1 MNEIVD
7 NLKEEKEQIE
17 FKLQKFE
24 NLIKCQKLEIESKS
38 NLLKQYELVNKY
50 KILSYFINISL
61 KFINIENSRCK

>member
-24 NLIKCQKLEIESKS
+24 NLIKCQKFDLT
-38 NLLKQYELVNKY
+38 NK
-50 KILSYFINISL
+50 
-61 KFINIENSRCK
+61 

>member
-7 NLKEEKEQIE
+7 SLKEDKEQIE